1 MQLFSQRQMSRRIWL
16 CLLLSLIVHSPFI
29 LKAVRLLPSITQQ
42 PENTGAIMV
51 SLVPPTLQKV
61 TLRQGTRATL
71 ATSIAQKNESTPPQS
86 KKTLPAPP
94 LLADN
99 SQLAGQSKKN
109 TIESP
114 VQSASSKQ
122 QDKTG
127 EVGSKPSGTT
137 AAINQ
142 TSHPGPVSVTEKAQ
156 PPEVAFG
163 SLQGPSF
170 RKQVK
175 PVYPTVANRRGRTG
189 RVLLRLSITE
199 TGQLTRAE
207 VLEDPGHGFA
217 EAALEAVRQS
227 SFIPAHQN
235 GKPIAVRTT
244 LPIRFKL
251 PR

>member
-29 LKAVRLLPSITQQ
+29 LKAVRLLPSITKQ
-42 PENTGAIMV
+42 PENSGAIMV
-51 SLVPPTLQKV
+51 SLMPPALQKA
-61 TLRQGTRATL
+61 TLSQGTRTTL
-71 ATSIAQKNESTPPQS
+71 AASIAQKNESTPPQS
-86 KKTLPAPP
+86 KRTLPAPP

-99 SQLAGQSKKN
+99 NQLAEQSKKN
-109 TIESP
+109 TIERS
-114 VQSASSKQ
+114 VQPASSQQ
-122 QDKTG
+122 QDKAR
-127 EVGSKPSGTT
+127 EAGSRPGTT

-142 TSHPGPVSVTEKAQ
+142 TSHPGPVSATEKAQ

-170 RKQVK
+170 RKQVQ

-199 TGQLTRAE
+199 TGQLTRVE
-207 VLEDPGHGFA
+207 VLDDPGHGFA

-227 SFIPAHQN
+227 SFVPAHHN
-235 GKPIAVRTT
+235 GKPIAVRTI